1 MFVIPP
7 DFDKV
12 ANHSVSRKFNE
23 LVKIFNKYEELLKYP
38 NSEGWSDQRRY
49 LVKMQSE
56 LIMKGYL

>member
-1 MFVIPP
+1 MFTIPP

-12 ANHSVSRKFNE
+12 TNPSVSRKFNE
-23 LVKIFNKYEELLKYP
+23 LVEIFDKYEELLRYP
-38 NSEGWSDQRRY
+38 NSEGWADQRRY